1 MTPIFAGKCESSV
14 SQAIN
19 KKPDGAARGPAFGE
33 GFDFGALPRQRV
45 PRMVLSPRRL
55 LSDVLARGWIESA
68 IPFLAFLVVVLA
80 IVATTDGFFSAGN
93 LRTMSQYAPDGGI
106 VVLALLIV
114 VAAGGIDLSVG
125 SNFAMTAFAA
135 LYGFHILGLPV
146 WVVLPMSVL
155 TGAAFGTVNGMLAGL
170 LGCGALLT
178 TLGTMITIRGLYTLA
193 SQSQLV
199 EISTSARVDR
209 AWDFIGF
216 ERFAGMPVG
225 FWVLVVVGVAVFF
238 MYRQSRFGWH
248 LLAVGGNRKAA
259 RHGGIQVKRTVFLA
273 YVLAGGLVGLAGFL
287 YAARQNSVGSDTGI
301 GMEFALLTALVL
313 GLGGFTPGRG
323 AVVSVLVGFTTIY
336 FLNNAMINAGFRG
349 DFVQFTQGMIILA
362 ILAIDVR
369 FKKNLHR
376 LVASTYLDP
385 IKWQPEPVQ
394 GIDGLMPD
402 QIAPKLADATI
413 LGAGQI
419 DGPEDVILDAQG
431 NLYCGT
437 RDGRIVRFEGPDH
450 TQGKTLVKIGG
461 RPLGMAFDQEGRLVA
476 CIAGIGL
483 VRVAMDGT
491 HELLSDQ
498 TGRSLTSFQDDTA
511 IRMAD
516 DLDIGPDG
524 VIYFTDATKRYDME
538 NWAMDLL
545 EGRPNGRLLS
555 YDPRTKRTRTICDN
569 LVFPNGVCLA
579 HDGRHLLVA
588 STWQCSVLA
597 FDLENLA
604 AGPRVL
610 VSGLPGYPDNINRA
624 SDGGYW
630 LALAG
635 MRNPV
640 IDLTMQHPSL
650 RRRMTRRVPPTN
662 WLFGNLNIGGVLKL
676 DGAGRVLDAL
686 WDHPTGPL
694 YMITSMREHR
704 GALYFGGVTNDKIG
718 RLDLPEADQDWSA
731 PQSYWGPK
739 E

>member
-1 MTPIFAGKCESSV
+1 MTKAMKPV
-14 SQAIN
+14 
-19 KKPDGAARGPAFGE
+19 PDGALRRPVPGG
-33 GFDFGALPRQRV
+33 GVDFATLPRQRV
-45 PRMVLSPRRL
+45 PRIVISPRRV
-55 LSDVLARGWIESA
+55 LSDILARGWIESA
-68 IPFLAFLVVVLA
+68 IPFLAFL
-80 IVATTDGFFSAGN
+80 IVTGTILATTDGFFSAGN
-93 LRTMSQYAPDGGI
+93 LRTMAQYAPDGGI

-125 SNFAMTAFAA
+125 SNFAMAAFAA
-135 LYGFHILGLPV
+135 LFAFHILHLPV
-146 WVVLPMSVL
+146 WIVLPISVL
-155 TGAAFGTVNGMLAGL
+155 TGAAFGTLNGMLAGF

-199 EISTSARVDR
+199 EISTSARVDA
-209 AWDFIGF
+209 AWDYIGF
-216 ERFAGMPVG
+216 ERFAGLPVG
-225 FWVLVVVGVAVFF
+225 FWALVVVAVAVFF
-238 MYRQSRFGWH
+238 IYRQSRFGWH
-248 LLAVGGNRKAA
+248 MLAVGGNRKAA

-273 YVLAGGLVGLAGFL
+273 YVVAGALVGLAGFL

-301 GMEFALLTALVL
+301 GLEFFLLTALVL

-323 AVVSVLVGFTTIY
+323 AVVSVLIGYATIY

-349 DFVQFTQGMIILA
+349 DFVQFTQGFIILA
-362 ILAIDVR
+362 ILAVDVR

-385 IKWQPEPVQ
+385 VRRVPDPVQ
-394 GIDGLMPD
+394 GAEGLMPD
-402 QIAPKLADATI
+402 QIAPKLAGATI
-413 LGAGQI
+413 LGAGEI
-419 DGPEDVILDAQG
+419 DGPEDVILDEAG

-437 RDGRIVRFEGPDH
+437 RDGRILRFDRPDH
-450 TQGKTLVKIGG
+450 RQARVLAKIGG
-461 RPLGMAFDQEGRLVA
+461 RPLGLAIDAEGRIVTCVA
-476 CIAGIGL
+476 GMGL

-491 HELLSDQ
+491 HELLCDQ
-498 TGRSLTSFQDDTA
+498 TARSLTSVQDDTT

-516 DLDIGPDG
+516 DLDIAPDG

-538 NWAMDLL
+538 SWAMDLL

-555 YDPRTKRTRTICDN
+555 YDPQSRQTRTVCDN

-579 HDGRHLLVA
+579 HDRRHLLVA
-588 STWQCSVLA
+588 STWDCSILA
-597 FDLENLA
+597 FDLQDLA

-640 IDLTMQHPSL
+640 IDLAMKHPAL
-650 RRRMTRRVPPTN
+650 RRRMTLRVPPTN

-676 DGAGRVLDAL
+676 DSAGRIKDAY
-686 WDHPTGPL
+686 WDRPDGPL

-704 GALYFGGVTNDKIG
+704 GALYLGGVTNDKIG
-718 RLDLPEADQDWSA
+718 RLDLPDADRAWTG
-731 PQSYWGPK
+731 PGSYWGPGA
-739 E
+739 